1 MQLKNATSA
10 DIPALAALWH
20 EGWHVGHSGVVPAV
34 LVERRTLAEFTG
46 RLAEHLDR
54 VQVAWVDDQ
63 MAGFFM
69 LKGDELEQ
77 FYVAGDMRGQGLA
90 AKLMARAEA
99 ALGTGPKWLACS
111 VGNDRA
117 ARFYEKSGWLRLATQ
132 AYGVE
137 THKGPLVLDIWR
149 YVKTL

>member
-1 MQLKNATSA
+1 MQITQAKTA

-20 EGWHVGHSGVVPAV
+20 EGWHLGHGDVVPAA
-34 LVERRTLAEFTG
+34 LVKRRTLAEFSDRIG
-46 RLAEHLDR
+46 DHLAR
-54 VQVAWVDDQ
+54 VQIAWIGADI
-63 MAGFFM
+63 AGFFM

-77 FYVAGDMRGQGLA
+77 FYVAPSLHGRGVATQ
-90 AKLMARAEA
+90 LMTQAEA

-117 ARFYEKSGWLRLATQ
+117 ARFYEKSGWLRLARQ
-132 AYGVE
+132 AYAVE